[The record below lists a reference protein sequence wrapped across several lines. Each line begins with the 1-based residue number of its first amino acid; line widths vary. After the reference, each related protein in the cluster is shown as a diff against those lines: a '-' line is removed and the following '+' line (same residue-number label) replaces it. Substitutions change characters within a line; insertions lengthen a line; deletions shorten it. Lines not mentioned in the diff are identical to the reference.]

1 MINKILFPL
10 SISALFGNSPIINV
24 GEKLVYQASFS
35 GIYAADASL
44 EVIERTVVE
53 NDSVYHIRFIA
64 KSRGAF
70 NYIFPIN
77 DEINLWIDTKTFLP
91 IKIDEQ
97 INEGNF
103 KRSQI
108 IFFDRNDNVA
118 LVNNDTLS
126 IKDNTQSPYSL
137 FYFFRTKNFQ
147 SYRNQKISLIQNNKT
162 VLLNLKIK
170 ENEIVNVPA
179 GKYTCTTVSP
189 VREDHKKFKNKAE
202 LDIMF
207 SEGVKRHPVKIR
219 LKLKY
224 GYLILKLSQIV
235 N

>member
-44 EVIERTVVE
+44 EVIEKTVVE
-53 NDSVYHIRFIA
+53 NDSVYHIKFIA

-91 IKIDEQ
+91 IKIDEH

-137 FYFFRTKNFQ
+137 FYFFRTKNFKN
-147 SYRNQKISLIQNNKT
+147 YRNQKISLIQNNKT
-162 VLLNLKIK
+162 VLLNLRIK

-189 VREDHKKFKNKAE
+189 VREDNKKFKNKAE
-202 LDIMF
+202 LNIMF
-207 SEGVKRHPVKIR
+207 SEDVKRHPVKIR

-224 GYLILKLSQIV
+224 GYLILELNQII